1 MFTGHNFNMCS
12 KIIKSNGTSFT
23 RKGFKMKK
31 TNKHTLIHIGFALIV
46 VIVIV
51 VIANKFLNFINGNII
66 SNDEFNETA
75 QDVQE
80 IENMDYILPLVL
92 TEDQAKEDDGVN
104 TVVCFGNAPFADD
117 RDSKD
122 NLCNMIAEL
131 TGATVYNFSIPDS
144 TLSHLD
150 MSGAYMFS
158 FYWLTTGFCIDNYI
172 IYENL
177 EQYENYDPV
186 WDETINQMRSLDFN
200 TVDTIVIM
208 YDATDYLLGRPIY
221 SIANFEDPT
230 QFTGAMAAGINLIQ
244 TYYPHIRIIVSS
256 PTYAF
261 GLEEDGSYVSSDIK
275 TYGETYLS
283 TYVVKQADA
292 AYELSVSFIDNIY
305 GTIHEDIASDYLTD
319 YIHLNTE
326 GRKLVAQRIA
336 DAINKYPTPV
346 IY

>member
-1 MFTGHNFNMCS
+1 
-12 KIIKSNGTSFT
+12 
-23 RKGFKMKK
+23 MKK
-31 TNKHTLIHIGFALIV
+31 INKQNLIHIGFAAIV

-51 VIANKFLNFINGNII
+51 VIATKFLNFINGDVI

-75 QDVQE
+75 ENVQE
-80 IENMDYILPLVL
+80 IENMDYILPVVL
-92 TEDQAKEDDGVN
+92 TEEQLPEDDGVN

-117 RDSKD
+117 RDSEN

-131 TGATVYNFSIPDS
+131 TDATVYNLSFPDS
-144 TLSHLD
+144 TLSHKDDLD
-150 MSGAYMFS
+150 GPYMFS
-158 FYWLTTGFCIDNYI
+158 FYWLATGFCIDNYV

-177 EQYENYDPV
+177 DKIDNYDPL
-186 WDETINQMRSLDFN
+186 WDETIDLMRSIDFN

-221 SIANFEDPT
+221 NIADLDDPT
-230 QFTGAMAAGINLIQ
+230 QFTGAMTAGIELIQ

-283 TYVVKQADA
+283 TYVVKQSDA
-292 AYELSVSFIDNIY
+292 AYDLSVSFIDNIY
-305 GTIHEDIASDYLTD
+305 GTIHEDIAPDYLSD
-319 YIHLNTE
+319 HLHLNLA
-326 GRKLVAQRIA
+326 GRELVAQRIA
-336 DAINKYPTPV
+336 TAINKYTEPV
-346 IY
+346 VH